1 MNTTVTVLSSVTE
14 KEQVRAHLLLPLLGL
29 EIGGN
34 EHWFKVSVMFM
45 VFATAV
51 DTLSALSMVFPSA
64 VDTVSAQ
71 SLYLPSSCG

>member
-1 MNTTVTVLSSVTE
+1 MNTTVTVLSSVME

-51 DTLSALSMVFPSA
+51 DTLSALSMVFPPA
-64 VDTVSAQ
+64 VANVSVCSVQ
-71 SLYLPSSCG
+71 KRGNR